1 MSTLALYT
9 KIELLPEDLKKQ
21 VIDYIEFLLSRES
34 KAQQIQTP
42 ESPKAKVNLSIGG
55 AAPPPSSAQKPL
67 KAGFLKGTFVM
78 AHDFDEPLEDFKDY
92 M

>member
-55 AAPPPSSAQKPL
+55 AAPPFICPKTAKSWLFERHLCYGA
-67 KAGFLKGTFVM
+67 
-78 AHDFDEPLEDFKDY
+78 
-92 M
+92 